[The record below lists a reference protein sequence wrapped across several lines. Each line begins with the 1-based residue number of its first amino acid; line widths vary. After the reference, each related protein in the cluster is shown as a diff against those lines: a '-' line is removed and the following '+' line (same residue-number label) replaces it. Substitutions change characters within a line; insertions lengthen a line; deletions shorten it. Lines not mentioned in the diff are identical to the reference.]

1 MYVLWLHLIFVSLIP
16 FTVLFWLNKTIH
28 RKLSKQLVRLRRTG
42 HRSLRRRELRLAR
55 VSLGIV
61 LLYMVCHLP
70 KMVPT
75 VCEIVYK
82 DAKVCCIGPS
92 EVRAL
97 PLGIAAERSVHYF
110 WDYVAKP

>member
-28 RKLSKQLVRLRRTG
+28 KKLSERLFRLRRTG

-55 VSLGIV
+55 VSLAIV
-61 LLYMVCHLP
+61 LLYMVCHSP
-70 KMVPT
+70 KLVPT

-82 DAKVCCIGPS
+82 DAKVSWINF
-92 EVRAL
+92 AMLL
-97 PLGIAAERSVHYF
+97 PHLAHLGIQ
-110 WDYVAKP
+110 PN